1 MDFTLVLAQAA
12 PAGGGTFDL
21 LLTIAPFIM
30 IAPIWYFLVLKPQ
43 QAKVQS
49 HKDMIGAV
57 KRGDTV
63 VTSGG
68 IIGKVIRVVDDNEVQ
83 VEIADGVRVRLLRQ
97 MISDVRNRSETTSKD
112 AA

>member
-1 MDFTLVLAQAA
+1 MDFTLVFAQTA
-12 PAGGGTFDL
+12 PGGGSLDL
-21 LLTIAPFIM
+21 LLTIAPIIM
-30 IAPIWYFLVLKPQ
+30 VLPIWYFLVIKPQ
-43 QAKVQS
+43 QTKVQQ
-49 HKDMIGAV
+49 HKAMIAGV

-68 IIGKVIRVVDDNEVQ
+68 LIGKVIRVVDDHEVQ